1 MVTEKQLVRKPK
13 KRQLDIGLLVV
24 TLILLALGV
33 IMVLSASAP
42 SAFTTEG
49 DSYYYF
55 KRQALFAGLGVVIM
69 LVVSKVDYKIYS
81 SKLVANVFMG
91 IALALLVA
99 VFIPGL
105 GVTRND
111 ATRWLK
117 IGIQFQPSEIMKI
130 ALIIFMASH
139 ISSDPSKLKK
149 FWTGLMPYLAL
160 VGVIAVLLLLEPH
173 MSATVIMVV
182 IAGAI
187 LLVGGVRMSHILPFV
202 PLAAVAGFVL
212 SKVSEYRW
220 KRMIIFIDP
229 WQDPLGDGWQIIQ
242 SLYAIGSGGL
252 FGVGLGQS
260 TQKYMYIPEP
270 HNDFIFAIWAEELGL
285 VGVIFIIILFAIFV
299 WRGIMISMKAP
310 DLFGSLLAIGITV
323 MIGIQAVFSIAV
335 VSSSMPVTGIPLP
348 FFSYGGTSL
357 IILLTCVGIL
367 LNISR
372 KARM

>member
-55 KRQALFAGLGVVIM
+55 KRQATFAGLGVVIM
-69 LVVSKVDYKIYS
+69 LIVSKVDYKIYS
-81 SKLVANVFMG
+81 SKLVANVFIG

>member
-55 KRQALFAGLGVVIM
+55 KRQAAFAVVGVVIM
-69 LVVSKVDYKIYS
+69 LIVSKVDYKIYS

-105 GVTRND
+105 GVTRNE

-130 ALIIFMASH
+130 ALIIFMSSH
-139 ISSDPSKLKK
+139 ISGDPSKLKK